1 MKAEHLV
8 VFVEEPSMAAALES
22 LLPKIV
28 GALSFRIIQFQCKN
42 DLVKKLPDRLRG
54 YRWIPENWA
63 ILVLVDRDD
72 DDCAA
77 LKDTLEQAATTAGFV
92 TKTCA
97 GKEQSFQVINRIVV
111 EELESWF
118 FGDWTATRK
127 AYPRLPETVPQ
138 KEQFRNPD
146 AISGGTWEALERL
159 LQRAGYFATG
169 LRKIECARAIAGSMD
184 AENNTSHS
192 FTVFASALKEIA

>member
-22 LLPKIV
+22 LLPKII
-28 GALSFRIIQFQCKN
+28 GALSFQIIQFQY
-42 DLVKKLPDRLRG
+42 RLRG
-54 YRWIPENWA
+54 YRWMPENWA

-72 DDCAA
+72 DDCVA
-77 LKDTLEQAATTAGFV
+77 LKTTLEQAATTAGFV

-97 GKEQSFQVINRIVV
+97 NKGQSFQVINRIVV

-169 LRKIECARAIAGSMD
+169 LRKVECARAIAGSMD

-192 FTVFASALKEIA
+192 FALFASALKEIA